1 MEFCFLNAAPV
12 LSVQSQT
19 KRHLLY
25 GCVMRMPSTSP
36 VLPSSPSCASAATH
50 KHTSPPQPLATKGN
64 LLPFRIDSFAE
75 KNETFSPS
83 KWPGIQ
89 PGRQSG
95 DSLPGHV
102 TKTWG
107 PRASNAAGRVWAD
120 GTLLACLQP
129 ANRRP
134 HGQSLMSQHPSATKK
149 ARGSTMSPNK
159 KRHVTE
165 SGERKEKKR
174 EKLVS

>member
-1 MEFCFLNAAPV
+1 MTM
-12 LSVQSQT
+12 QSA
-19 KRHLLY
+19 
-25 GCVMRMPSTSP
+25 SP
-36 VLPSSPSCASAATH
+36 VLPSSPSCVSAATH

-75 KNETFSPS
+75 KNEKFSPS

-89 PGRQSG
+89 RGSQSE

-107 PRASNAAGRVWAD
+107 PRASNAGGRVWAD

-134 HGQSLMSQHPSATKK
+134 HSQSKGNAT
-149 ARGSTMSPNK
+149 SPNK
-159 KRHVTE
+159 KRHVTA
-165 SGERKEKKR
+165 SGETKEEKRKSSFHK
-174 EKLVS
+174 